1 MFHSNTEQ
9 LIDYW
14 RARRGADAA
23 PRRAAFDPT
32 ELLYLMPQLF
42 MLGRQ
47 GPGRFNFRLVG
58 GFVGDLH
65 DRDLRQASFLQLWR
79 AEDRASLQMAI
90 ETVRRRPEPLVVSCE
105 AHAQTGAA
113 MGMEVTVAPLMA
125 PGGEVDRF
133 IGLYQPTS
141 PVAELMDRPALALS
155 MRAMAMPES
164 ENAAFPRL
172 RLAAARG
179 ARIA

>member
-14 RARRGADAA
+14 RARRGAEAA
-23 PRRAAFDPT
+23 PRRASFDPT
-32 ELLYLMPQLF
+32 DLLYLMPQLF
-42 MLGRQ
+42 MLERRA
-47 GPGRFNFRLVG
+47 PGQLHFRLAG

-79 AEDRASLQMAI
+79 AEDRPSLQMAL
-90 ETVRRRPEPLVVSCE
+90 EAVRRRPEPLVVSCE
-105 AHAQTGAA
+105 AHAQTGQAV
-113 MGMEVTVAPLMA
+113 GMEVTVAPLRA
-125 PGGEVDRF
+125 PSGEVDRF

-141 PVAELMDRPALALS
+141 PVDELMGRPAVVLS
-155 MRAMAMPES
+155 MRAMATPES
-164 ENAAFPRL
+164 ENTAFPRP
-172 RLAAARG
+172 RLAAMRG